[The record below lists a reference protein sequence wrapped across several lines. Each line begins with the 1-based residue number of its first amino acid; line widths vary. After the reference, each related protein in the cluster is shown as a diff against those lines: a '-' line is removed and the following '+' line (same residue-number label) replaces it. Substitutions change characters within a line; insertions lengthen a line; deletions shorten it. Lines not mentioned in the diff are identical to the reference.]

1 MHLLVH
7 HLPSPLSQAK
17 VGRIRGKMAQFDAHA
32 DGYDP
37 RGFADAVRALVQN
50 DVERGKPDS
59 RIISAQ
65 PYEVFG
71 QGL

>member
-1 MHLLVH
+1 
-7 HLPSPLSQAK
+7 
-17 VGRIRGKMAQFDAHA
+17 MAQFDAHA